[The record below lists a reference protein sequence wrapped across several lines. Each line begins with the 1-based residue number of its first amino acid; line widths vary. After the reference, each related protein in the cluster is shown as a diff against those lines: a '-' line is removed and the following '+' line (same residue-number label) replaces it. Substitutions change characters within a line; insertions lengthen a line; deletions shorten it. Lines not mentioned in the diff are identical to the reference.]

1 MRLLKRI
8 SVFERTMALS
18 AVGFI
23 AVFGIIV
30 SIGDNVGV
38 QVARFGPEQVGT
50 STSFVSVQFDEVMD
64 RSSVEERFSIEP
76 EIEGEFSW
84 NGSRLIFRPAI
95 RLTPETNYS
104 VTVGEGAQSEAG
116 RELLEEFNFQFRVR
130 GARVAYLK
138 TEEDGI
144 KKNIWVA
151 DPSGN
156 ESPQRLTS
164 SELGIIYFDVSP
176 DGRKIAFRESS
187 GPGAS
192 AGPQPIR
199 VLDIASGQLTQ
210 VTFLEDSELSE
221 PTWNHD
227 GTKIAYTRIDS
238 AARVPGVDPT
248 LIGGSIPRVWVLDL
262 SQDPPTNTRLL
273 PPDTGTSHSPHWSPT
288 EDVLVVG
295 GDPLTRQDGRKL
307 TVVDLTEDRTFH
319 VDANLDQSVTFSSDG
334 QSFMT
339 LDRTEPDFRSPTQMW
354 KVDVESEQIEP
365 ARSFVDATSVRDID
379 LEWQPG
385 QNNIAVLRG
394 SINGVHGRTED
405 LYIVDYET
413 GETTPVIVTIVYDIH
428 GASWSPSGNLL
439 AIDRF
444 ERFTPDGSAAENS
457 VRDIVIF
464 DPLTGEITELDSN
477 ASEPQWIP

>member
-1 MRLLKRI
+1 
-8 SVFERTMALS
+8 MALS

-156 ESPQRLTS
+156 ESPQRLTNSPFGVVEYDISLDGSKIVFLEGDS
-164 SELGIIYFDVSP
+164 SEDSTATPQLKMLDVRSGEVTQITFFDFS
-176 DGRKIAFRESS
+176 
-187 GPGAS
+187 
-192 AGPQPIR
+192 
-199 VLDIASGQLTQ
+199 L
-210 VTFLEDSELSE
+210 LSE
-221 PTWNHD
+221 PQWNFD
-227 GTKIAYTRIDS
+227 GTQIAYTRINTG
-238 AARVPGVDPT
+238 ARVPGVDPSQVG
-248 LIGGSIPRVWVLDL
+248 LGLPQVWLTDL
-262 SQDPPTNTRLL
+262 TQEPPSHTRLL
-273 PPDTGTSHSPHWSPT
+273 GANEGMSHSPHWSPT
-288 EDVLVVG
+288 ENVIVMGSDVL
-295 GDPLTRQDGRKL
+295 TRTSVQQL
-307 TVVDLTEDRTFH
+307 TVLDLDEDRRFQ
-319 VDANLDQSVTFSSDG
+319 VESDLNAVVSFQANGT
-334 QSFMT
+334 SFLS
-339 LDRTEPDFRSPTQMW
+339 LDRTGTNLRSPTTLREIDIASGQ
-354 KVDVESEQIEP
+354 VDVRKSSE
-365 ARSFVDATSVRDID
+365 DATPVRDVEI
-379 LEWQPG
+379 EWQPG
-385 QNNIAVLRG
+385 TRKVATLRRDVDGAQGNSASLYLVDFESGESTLVLEATQH
-394 SINGVHGRTED
+394 I
-405 LYIVDYET
+405 
-413 GETTPVIVTIVYDIH
+413 IH
-428 GASWSPSGNLL
+428 GMKWSPSGSQL
-439 AIDRF
+439 AVDWQRRSDT
-444 ERFTPDGSAAENS
+444 EGADSARE
-457 VRDIVIF
+457 VVIYS
-464 DPLTGEITELDSN
+464 LGTGEFVPIDQEASN
-477 ASEPQWIP
+477 LQWIP